1 MKAPTDGGIGYI
13 KQGSW
18 CFERT
23 GEPTLPPQITQID
36 SRYLCNL
43 WMVSHFLSFPHSIAT
58 GFASQPSARWAKA
71 AGVSRGLK
79 NTRGTIVHREVQLI
93 LRFMQRTLLKSIA
106 LSFFIVA
113 LFLIF
118 DNQSALVRA
127 TKAQSTP
134 EKTVDQVGKN
144 IKVLTGLPE
153 SQLIPVMN
161 FFAASMG
168 RRCNYCHVN
177 NQGQWDY
184 ASDAKPEKASA
195 REMVK
200 LVLDTNKTMERLKLD
215 PVGCYTCHRGRN
227 SPQSIPVLPLALPSP
242 PPNAGGAGGP
252 RPGASPQASPQASPA
267 ATPSLPS
274 ADEIFSKYAA
284 ALGGQPAID
293 KLKSRTAKGTV
304 TQANGNSFQFEL
316 SQAAPDKFYLLV
328 TTPQGTIERGFNGQV
343 GWEKNANGVR
353 EVTGTELTT
362 FKLAN
367 GLFSLLKLKEQYSR
381 PPRVRKD
388 KLGDRDVY
396 ILDGPTTD
404 NRRMRLYF
412 DAASGLLLR
421 RTTTMSTMVGIIPD
435 QIDLEDYREADGLK
449 FPFTARAAMLEVG
462 NPTSTR
468 TFTELKLNAPVDESK
483 FNMPAVAKPATP

>member
-1 MKAPTDGGIGYI
+1 MK
-13 KQGSW
+13 
-18 CFERT
+18 
-23 GEPTLPPQITQID
+23 
-36 SRYLCNL
+36 
-43 WMVSHFLSFPHSIAT
+43 
-58 GFASQPSARWAKA
+58 
-71 AGVSRGLK
+71 
-79 NTRGTIVHREVQLI
+79 
-93 LRFMQRTLLKSIA
+93 RTLLKSIA
-106 LSFFIVA
+106 LGLSIVA

-118 DNQSALVRA
+118 DNRNVVVRV
-127 TKAQSTP
+127 TKAQAPP
-134 EKTVDQVGKN
+134 EKTVEQVQKN
-144 IKVLTGLPE
+144 IKVLNGMPE

-200 LVLDTNKTMERLKLD
+200 LVMDINKTTDRLKLD
-215 PVGCYTCHRGRN
+215 PVSCYTCHRGRT
-227 SPQSIPVLPLALPSP
+227 SPQSIPALPLALPSP
-242 PPNAGGAGGP
+242 PPNAGGPGGP
-252 RPGASPQASPQASPA
+252 TSGASPQASPSP
-267 ATPSLPS
+267 TPALPS
-274 ADEIFSKYAA
+274 ADEVFSKYAA
-284 ALGGQPAID
+284 ALGGQATID

-316 SQAAPDKFYLLV
+316 TQAAPDKFYLLV

-343 GWEKNANGVR
+343 GWEKTARGVR
-353 EVTGTELTT
+353 EVTGTELVS
-362 FKLAN
+362 FKAAN
-367 GLFSLLKLKEQYSR
+367 GLFTLLKLKEQYSKA
-381 PPRVRKD
+381 PRVRKD

-396 ILDGPTTD
+396 IVDGTTTE

-421 RTTTMSTMVGIIPD
+421 RTTTMPTMVGIIPD

-449 FPFTARAAMLEVG
+449 FPFAARAAILEVG

-468 TFTELKLNAPVDESK
+468 TFTELKLNAPVDDSK
-483 FNMPAVAKPATP
+483 FNMPPAPKPAGP

>member
-1 MKAPTDGGIGYI
+1 
-13 KQGSW
+13 
-18 CFERT
+18 
-23 GEPTLPPQITQID
+23 
-36 SRYLCNL
+36 
-43 WMVSHFLSFPHSIAT
+43 
-58 GFASQPSARWAKA
+58 
-71 AGVSRGLK
+71 
-79 NTRGTIVHREVQLI
+79 
-93 LRFMQRTLLKSIA
+93 MQRTLLKSIA
-106 LSFFIVA
+106 LGCAVVA

-118 DNQSALVRA
+118 DNRSGVVRA
-127 TKAQSTP
+127 TRAQSP
-134 EKTVDQVGKN
+134 PQEKTVEQAEKN
-144 IKVLTGLPE
+144 IKVLTGMPQ

-184 ASDAKPEKASA
+184 ASDAKPEKAAA

-200 LVLDTNKTMERLKLD
+200 LVMDINKTTERLKLD
-215 PVGCYTCHRGRN
+215 PVSCYTCHRGRT
-227 SPQSIPVLPLALPSP
+227 SPQSIPVLPLPLPSP
-242 PPNAGGAGGP
+242 PAGGP
-252 RPGASPQASPQASPA
+252 GGPTPGASPQASPQASPA
-267 ATPSLPS
+267 ATPALPS

-284 ALGGQPAID
+284 AVGGQAAID

-343 GWEKNANGVR
+343 GWEKTARGVR
-353 EVTGTELTT
+353 EITGAELIN
-362 FKLAN
+362 FKTAN
-367 GLFSLLKLKEQYSR
+367 GLFSLLKLKEQYSK

-396 ILDGPTTD
+396 IVDGTTND

-412 DAASGLLLR
+412 DATSGLLLR
-421 RTTTMSTMVGIIPD
+421 RTTTMQTIVGIIPD
-435 QIDLEDYREADGLK
+435 QIEFEDYREADGLK
-449 FPFTARAAMLEVG
+449 FPFTSRAATLELG

-468 TFTELKLNAPVDESK
+468 TFTEVKLNVPIDESK
-483 FNMPAVAKPATP
+483 FNMPEPPKPAVP

>member
-1 MKAPTDGGIGYI
+1 
-13 KQGSW
+13 
-18 CFERT
+18 
-23 GEPTLPPQITQID
+23 
-36 SRYLCNL
+36 
-43 WMVSHFLSFPHSIAT
+43 
-58 GFASQPSARWAKA
+58 
-71 AGVSRGLK
+71 
-79 NTRGTIVHREVQLI
+79 
-93 LRFMQRTLLKSIA
+93 MQRTLLKSIA
-106 LSFFIVA
+106 LGFTIVT

-118 DNQSALVRA
+118 DDRSGVVRG
-127 TKAQSTP
+127 TKAQSP
-134 EKTVDQVGKN
+134 QEKTVEQVEKN
-144 IKVLTGLPE
+144 IKVLTGMPQ

-184 ASDAKPEKASA
+184 ASDAKPEKTSA

-200 LVLDTNKTMERLKLD
+200 LVMDINKTTERLKLD
-215 PVGCYTCHRGRN
+215 PVSCYTCHRGRT
-227 SPQSIPVLPLALPSP
+227 SPQSIPALPLPLPSP
-242 PPNAGGAGGP
+242 PPNTGGAAGP
-252 RPGASPQASPQASPA
+252 TPAASPQASPS
-267 ATPSLPS
+267 ATPALPS

-284 ALGGQPAID
+284 ALGGQTAID

-328 TTPQGTIERGFNGQV
+328 MTQQGTIERGFNGQV
-343 GWEKNANGVR
+343 GWEKTARGVR
-353 EVTGTELTT
+353 EVTSAELIN
-362 FKLAN
+362 FKAAN

-396 ILDGPTTD
+396 ILDGTTTPA
-404 NRRMRLYF
+404 RRMRLYF

-421 RTTTMSTMVGIIPD
+421 RTTTMPTIIGIIPD

-449 FPFTARAAMLEVG
+449 FPFTLRAAMLEVG

-468 TFTELKLNAPVDESK
+468 TFTELKLNVPVDDSK
-483 FNMPAVAKPATP
+483 FNMPQAPKPAAP